1 MPRSLAGSL
10 CVPPVPSLCDRLC
23 PPLVSVVG
31 TVRHVP
37 RSQFLSEVRVVSG
50 SPRNMAGKDIC
61 FCQSSHFGRETDG
74 SVLTTG
80 QASIRSQLDND
91 SVDSSFLT
99 P

>member
-1 MPRSLAGSL
+1 
-10 CVPPVPSLCDRLC
+10 
-23 PPLVSVVG
+23 
-31 TVRHVP
+31 
-37 RSQFLSEVRVVSG
+37 
-50 SPRNMAGKDIC
+50 MAGRDGC
-61 FCQSSHFGRETDG
+61 REGDHS